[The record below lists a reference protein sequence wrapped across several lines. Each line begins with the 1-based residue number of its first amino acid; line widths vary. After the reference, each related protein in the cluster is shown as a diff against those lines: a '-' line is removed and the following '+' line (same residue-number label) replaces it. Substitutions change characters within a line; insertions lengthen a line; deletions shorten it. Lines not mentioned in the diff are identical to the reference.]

1 MASKYTQISNTGA
14 ETHFS
19 AALFGNTETSRMVST
34 PQHLTTFNAGDIV
47 PIGCYEIL
55 PDDVF
60 SCDVNFVIRP
70 TTMLTP
76 TMGQMT
82 VDLYAFFVPH
92 RVVNQSLKAV
102 MGENYNGSWTA
113 DSVVLAP
120 LVAQDGATDSYQI
133 PVGSVA
139 DYYGFPTQQPIP
151 YQVLADCH
159 DLKFR
164 GYVMIY
170 NEYFRDQ
177 NYQPPIPMST
187 LNVYQGFF
195 DDPNDYAINIDARR
209 ASNQEYGYRSLITS
223 TSGNGQYPDG
233 AVVEAIYGAGA
244 QPSYGGSDTYFKSV
258 QTPNIRLSGRFH
270 ALDKPL
276 KANKLHDYFTS
287 VLPAP
292 QKGVSPFIPVTGTIS
307 NKIPVYA
314 STPLFELPADATNL
328 RFDRPQGSSQNEIL
342 VIDTA
347 DEMKGGTLSSG
358 GSLNPLVRNAYPNNL
373 YTAAGATVNG
383 LEISINDLRMASAIQ
398 QVYEGLARG
407 GSRYR
412 EFVKSFFGI
421 EVDDP
426 FSDIP
431 QYLGHIRRGLDVFQ
445 TAQTSSSVDG
455 GTPQGNLAA
464 FGYTSNGGNLF
475 SNQRFAEHGYLHI
488 FAVVRHKNVYS
499 SFMARDNFRRSL
511 LDFYIPPLANI
522 SNQPVY
528 LREINPFGKNAGNN
542 AAIGYQEA
550 WAEYR
555 YDPDTVS
562 GYMRPGV
569 SQSLSLWNY
578 ADDFNS
584 SFQVVDGAWLKSN
597 SEEVL
602 NRSLST
608 TSNIAPQ
615 FKGQFMFIMDKTRPM
630 PTYSVPGMDII

>member
-1 MASKYTQISNTGA
+1 MANRYTQISNIGS

-113 DSVVLAP
+113 DSIVLAP
-120 LVAQDGATDSYQI
+120 LVAQDATTDSYQI

-195 DDPNDYAINIDARR
+195 DDVNSYSINIDARR
-209 ASNQEYGYRSLITS
+209 QPNQEYGLRSLVTP
-223 TSGNGQYPDG
+223 TSGNGQFPNG

-244 QPSYGGSDTYFKSV
+244 QPSYGGPDTYFKSV
-258 QTPNIRLSGRFH
+258 QTPNIRLTGRFH

-292 QKGVSPFIPVTGTIS
+292 QKGVSPFIPVTGTIG
-307 NKIPVYA
+307 NRIPVFPFSPQVVPDNA
-314 STPLFELPADATNL
+314 VKMNVSFLGAAAAGNPAAIGVDTDDTVNIWEDAGFSGRAFPFVFDNLSTVP
-328 RFDRPQGSSQNEIL
+328 
-342 VIDTA
+342 
-347 DEMKGGTLSSG
+347 
-358 GSLNPLVRNAYPNNL
+358 
-373 YTAAGATVNG
+373 GATVNG

-488 FAVVRHKNVYS
+488 LAVVRHKNVYS

-528 LREINPFGKNAGNN
+528 LREINPFGQGAGNN

-555 YDPDTVS
+555 YDPDIVS

-569 SQSLSLWNY
+569 DQSLSLWNY

-584 SFQVVDGAWLKSN
+584 AFQVVDGAWLKSN
-597 SEEVL
+597 SEQVL
-602 NRSLST
+602 NRSLAK
-608 TSNIAPQ
+608 TSAIAPQ
-615 FKGQFMFIMDKTRPM
+615 FKGQFMFVLDKTRPM